1 MKIPA
6 IRTISMLKNCVIPSD
21 TPCWLNIKVI
31 ADTVEVLVISEPR
44 HFFVISVVGY
54 TTQSVSY
61 APYAV
66 NAPVD
71 TVLDFS
77 TILFF

>member
-1 MKIPA
+1 
-6 IRTISMLKNCVIPSD
+6 MLKNCVIPSD

-44 HFFVISVVGY
+44 QFSVISVVGY

-71 TVLDFS
+71 TVLYFS
-77 TILFF
+77 TILCF